1 MAWCSRTSRS
11 QNPPGVGHA
20 TTAAIGPGSYNTAI
34 GGGSSS
40 KPPKPSFAAF
50 GSSGLKDA
58 YPELPLH
65 TPGPGAYATTSPAA
79 YSVPRGEPVSSMFK
93 SSTER
98 TKFKSASAAPGPGAY
113 AAAHPSAFKK
123 SKAASAAKA
132 AASSM
137 RRSQSDHT
145 TTNKH
150 NGGGIKWVRV
160 PTAPSIPNVAQS
172 FGYEEGPKGQMILQ
186 HPTRTGH
193 SGCANDVSGPGE
205 YDPLTAIHRLACT
218 RATSFA
224 KSKTSRDQKP
234 KAASAPGPGF
244 YHPED
249 HDHHAAVQSAVFKST
264 LTRER
269 ATNPMTR
276 RTASSAVPGPGSYNA
291 AATPLGQ
298 NAKKPEHLQFFG
310 STTSRFDAVKKWG
323 SSSPCPSSTSTPFK
337 SQSHHRN
344 QHNIGFTSTNK
355 RFVDTSLAREMC
367 DVGPGTYHA
376 SGLVEELQ
384 HRVSGRTGVFGST
397 TKRFESPMPASVLQS
412 VLESSPP
419 RPSNQQDDK
428 GGVPVKSSAFAS
440 ATSRFQNP
448 ATKDAVPCPGDYEV
462 AMTWDKPGGKAVF
475 ASHLD
480 RGSAL
485 DKKSAAMPGPGSY
498 AAPDS
503 MLKSAKP
510 TTQRK
515 DVFVSTVFI
524 DEHARVMMMTTSSTV
539 VDRRRS
545 RASRASWRRWPTWY
559 EDLHALLVW

>member
-1 MAWCSRTSRS
+1 RTSRS
-11 QNPPGVGHA
+11 QNPPGVGNA
-20 TTAAIGPGSYNTAI
+20 ATAAIGPGSYNTAI

-58 YPELPLH
+58 YPDLPLH
-65 TPGPGAYATTSPAA
+65 TPGPGAYVTTSPAA

-137 RRSQSDHT
+137 YDRKIT
-145 TTNKH
+145 
-150 NGGGIKWVRV
+150 
-160 PTAPSIPNVAQS
+160 
-172 FGYEEGPKGQMILQ
+172 
-186 HPTRTGH
+186 
-193 SGCANDVSGPGE
+193 GCANDVSGPGE

-249 HDHHAAVQSAVFKST
+249 HDHHAAVPSAVFKST

-276 RTASSAVPGPGSYNA
+276 STASSAVPGPGSYNA

-323 SSSPCPSSTSTPFK
+323 SSSPCPSSVSASTPFK

-384 HRVSGRTGVFGST
+384 HRVV
-397 TKRFESPMPASVLQS
+397 
-412 VLESSPP
+412 
-419 RPSNQQDDK
+419 
-428 GGVPVKSSAFAS
+428 
-440 ATSRFQNP
+440 
-448 ATKDAVPCPGDYEV
+448 
-462 AMTWDKPGGKAVF
+462 
-475 ASHLD
+475 
-480 RGSAL
+480 
-485 DKKSAAMPGPGSY
+485 
-498 AAPDS
+498 
-503 MLKSAKP
+503 
-510 TTQRK
+510 RK
-515 DVFVSTVFI
+515 
-524 DEHARVMMMTTSSTV
+524 
-539 VDRRRS
+539 
-545 RASRASWRRWPTWY
+545 
-559 EDLHALLVW
+559 